1 MKEDLQ
7 YINSIMRAI
16 NILEIMAEEGLSMGI
31 TDISK
36 RLDLHKST
44 TFNIVKTLEKCGWL
58 VQNKQTNLYHIGF
71 GPLKVA
77 ASALQNNNERD
88 AILHEMET
96 IAQTINEDV
105 VLSAVSSGV
114 GLCIEKCVSN
124 NALVT
129 SSKPG
134 STVPLHRGATGK
146 ILLAFQSEKFIDAVY
161 QDNQDDIPVSRQQF
175 EESLRKIKA
184 QRYSFTSAEF
194 DDGVSAIAVP
204 VMDAG
209 GAFLYGLSVA
219 GPIAR
224 IEEKGVSDIVYQL
237 TQAARRITDHIR
249 ILSIKL

>member
-161 QDNQDDIPVSRQQF
+161 QDNQDDIPVS
-175 EESLRKIKA
+175 

-224 IEEKGVSDIVYQL
+224 IEEKGVSDIVCQL